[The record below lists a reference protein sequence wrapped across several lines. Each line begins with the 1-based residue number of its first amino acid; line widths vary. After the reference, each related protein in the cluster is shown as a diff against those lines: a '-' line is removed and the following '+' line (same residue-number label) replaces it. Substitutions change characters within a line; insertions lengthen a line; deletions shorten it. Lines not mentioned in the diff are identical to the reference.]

1 MKAIIIDDEKHVR
14 DVIRMLAQW
23 ERFGIEEVLE
33 ARDGQ
38 EAKRLIEAQRPEI
51 IFTDMNMPNLDGIGL
66 LEWLGRNA
74 GGSKT
79 IVISAY
85 DDFHY
90 MRNAILYGSFDY
102 MLKPIEPGDLND
114 TLERAVEEWKRDAES
129 RRFAIESVRVANEAK
144 PLYWDRLLSG
154 LLQRSPSPD
163 AAEKLEREFGIRLGT
178 DTLTVWLMTV
188 RPLADIRFE
197 GNVEQAF
204 AALLPICNEELQGA
218 GIAFRHA
225 AKHDELV
232 ILLRQVKEKDA
243 LAGRLVTAIRQKHG
257 LKALLAAGREAK
269 HAADAYESARY
280 LLMKTDLETAFDR
293 HMPIR
298 GEEAEARPAYQLLD
312 YAQDLKW
319 ALQGGSAE
327 SMDRLLDTI
336 FEAVRNSGGMTLE
349 RLHNWESQYAL
360 LQANWLQEYD
370 IHGSAGLYSGQ
381 AYWDKDG
388 TFSFSKFR
396 EEKRKQFRE
405 LIRKLHDVR
414 FKKEKNSMQ
423 EIAQYLR
430 DNCKRDVTLQEI
442 ADRFYLSREYISRKF
457 KTEFGLTI
465 TDFITQVRIEK
476 ARELL
481 ENPHLKIY
489 EIADAVGYQ
498 NDKYFIKVFKR
509 AEGVTP
515 TEYRSRQNRG
525 RTVCGLSRNG
535 GVESH

>member
-1 MKAIIIDDEKHVR
+1 MSGMKAIIIDDEKHVR

-23 ERFGIEEVLE
+23 DRFGIEEVFE
-33 ARDGQ
+33 ARDGE
-38 EAKRLIEAQRPEI
+38 EAKQLIESQRPEI

-66 LEWLGRNA
+66 LEWLGRHA

-102 MLKPIEPGDLND
+102 MLKPIEPDVLND
-114 TLERAVEEWKRDAES
+114 TLERAVVEWKRDAES
-129 RRFAIESVRVANEAK
+129 RRSALESVRVANEAK

-154 LLQRSPSPD
+154 LLQRAPAPD
-163 AAEKLEREFGIRLGT
+163 VAEKLEREFGVRHGV
-178 DTLTVWLMTV
+178 DTLTIWLMTV
-188 RPLADIRFE
+188 RPLACIRFD

-204 AALLPICNEELQGA
+204 AAMLPVCNDVLQRA
-218 GIAFRHA
+218 GIAFRHVA
-225 AKHDELV
+225 RHDELV
-232 ILLRQVKEKDA
+232 ILLWQGVEKNA
-243 LAGRLVTAIRQKHG
+243 LAKRLVAAVRQKLG
-257 LKALLAAGREAK
+257 IKALLAAGRDAK
-269 HAADAYESARY
+269 QAVDAYESARTM
-280 LLMKTDLETAFDR
+280 LMKSNLATAFDR
-293 HMPIR
+293 QPPVDA
-298 GEEAEARPAYQLLD
+298 EEAEARHASQLLD

-319 ALQGGSAE
+319 ALQSGSAE
-327 SMDRLLDTI
+327 NMDRLLDTI
-336 FEAVRNSGGMTLE
+336 FEAVRKSGGMTLD
-349 RLHNWESQYAL
+349 RLNNWESQHAL
-360 LQANWLQEYD
+360 LQANCLQEYEISD
-370 IHGSAGLYSGQ
+370 GAGLYSGQ
-381 AYWDKDG
+381 AYWDEDG
-388 TFSFSKFR
+388 AFSFPKFC

-405 LIRKLHDVR
+405 LIRKLYDVR
-414 FKKEKNSMQ
+414 FKKEKNIMQ

-430 DNCKRDVTLQEI
+430 DNCRREVGLQEI

-465 TDFITQVRIEK
+465 TDFVTQVRIEK
-476 ARELL
+476 AKELL

-515 TEYRSRQNRG
+515 SEYRTRPHRG
-525 RTVCGLSRNG
+525 GTGFRS
-535 GVESH
+535 